1 MEQMLTISI
10 DSTVIAEA
18 LKITMSLAPPMTG
31 NVIIGTRNKAL
42 ILTSIGENNRV
53 EFRLPCT
60 VKGEGIF
67 ALPIDTLTSSTRGRD
82 TLTMRFA
89 NDVLYIQS
97 GRYSAKLPT
106 VDVIQEDAAPRK
118 IENWMTVTADQGQWL
133 KEALSDVNLAP
144 TTVFA
149 QSAMPVAVSLTPE
162 GAFVCCYDSGHFAYT
177 TSSEVTGN
185 FELTLPIT
193 TLMNVIG
200 AFAEADFKMAFDGG
214 VLVLRNP
221 VIKAEIATVAVT
233 TMPIDQLAAQVEA
246 LSSMKPEASFSI
258 DVAEVKAFLANS
270 QAVNNKESRNAL
282 KITLNK
288 NSAELTVSSNRGEA
302 SIEVEAKSSS
312 PVHLEVDQ
320 EYFGE
325 MLTKNLPEF
334 GYYGKFLFGQ
344 DEDFGMLL
352 GLNQLSSGGGNV
364 GNN

>member
-60 VKGEGIF
+60 VKGEGTF

-106 VDVIQEDAAPRK
+106 VDVIQEDAQPRK
-118 IENWMTVTADQGQWL
+118 IENWMKVTADQGQWL
-133 KEALSDVNLAP
+133 KEALADVNLAP

-177 TSSEVTGN
+177 TSNEVTGN
-185 FELTLPIT
+185 FELTLPIS
-193 TLMNVIG
+193 LFSAVIG
-200 AFAEADFKMAFDGG
+200 AFAEADFKMAFDGR
-214 VLVLRNP
+214 VLVLSNP
-221 VIKAEIATVAVT
+221 VIKAEVATMAVT
-233 TMPIDQLAAQVEA
+233 AMPIDQLAAQIET
-246 LSSMKPEASFSI
+246 LSSMKPEAEFSI

-270 QAVNNKESRNAL
+270 QAINNKESRNAL
-282 KITLNK
+282 RMTINK
-288 NSAELTVSSNRGEA
+288 NSADLSVSSDRGEA
-302 SIEVEAKSSS
+302 SIQVEAQSTR
-312 PVHLEVDQ
+312 PIHLEVDQ

-325 MLTKNLPEF
+325 MLSKNLPEF
-334 GYYGKFLFGQ
+334 GYYGRFLFGR
-344 DEDFGMLL
+344 DEDFGMML
-352 GLNQLSSGGGNV
+352 GLNQIQGGQ
-364 GNN
+364 